1 MSAARKTAQTLAGHL
16 LIFVQGLVLT
26 PIVIKVAGAETFG
39 AYVLLI
45 SYMGIMYGISS
56 MGVGVSAKRWL
67 PSTTGAA
74 ERAARFYPQFW
85 FQMLSVLFLATLSAL
100 AYTFLAT
107 SAKWQ
112 FAGFSAWMIPTYLI
126 AYTVYSQ
133 GTDYFR
139 YTHRIGT
146 FNISTVAQP
155 YLFVFLAVGIYW
167 ATDILNIG
175 SLMVS
180 LIIACATLG
189 GLMFVGVHREIGLPW
204 RLPDRPGIAKE
215 IRLGF
220 PLVLAYLV
228 DVILSGGDRY
238 IIAAVLSVGDVGAYV
253 PAYALGSLAMV
264 LPKVFGVVLP
274 PLISQRIDAGND
286 EGARKLSEGAAQVFL
301 LMSVPYALGAL
312 ILGKDVLTFYA
323 SVEVARVAWPVIP
336 IVAVASIFYGLI
348 LLKANLLFVRMKTG
362 VLMQINVMSAILNV
376 GLNLILLQLFRD
388 VVMAALATLA
398 SYAFTYFLV
407 ARKLQDDRA
416 DFSPNLSSFSSLVLP
431 STGMLVCLVALEM
444 SAPAGFLATLLKV
457 FAGLAS
463 FLALVL
469 MDRKA
474 RARVAA
480 VISQNWTARK

>member
-1 MSAARKTAQTLAGHL
+1 MVFA
-16 LIFVQGLVLT
+16 QGLVLT

-45 SYMGIMYGISS
+45 SYMGIMFGISS

-67 PSTTGAA
+67 PSTEGAA

-100 AYTFLAT
+100 AYAALAT
-107 SAKWQ
+107 STKWQ
-112 FAGFSAWMIPTYLI
+112 FAGFSAWMIPMYLL
-126 AYTVYSQ
+126 AYTLYSQ

-139 YTHRIGT
+139 YTHRMGI

-175 SLMVS
+175 SLLVS
-180 LIIACATLG
+180 LIIACASVG

-204 RLPDRPGIAKE
+204 CLPDRPGIGKE
-215 IRLGF
+215 IKLGF

-238 IIAAVLSVGDVGAYV
+238 IIAAVLSVRDVGAYV

-274 PLISQRIDAGND
+274 PLISQRIDAGDD
-286 EGARKLSEGAAQVFL
+286 EGARNLSEGAARVFL
-301 LMSVPYALGAL
+301 LISVPYALGAM
-312 ILGKDVLTFYA
+312 ILGKDVLSLYA
-323 SVEVARVAWPVIP
+323 NQEVAQVAWPVIP

-348 LLKANLLFVRMKTG
+348 LLKANILFVRMKTG
-362 VLMQINVMSAILNV
+362 VLMQVNVMSAILNT
-376 GLNLILLQLFRD
+376 GLNVILLQLFRD
-388 VVMAALATLA
+388 VVMAAVATLA

-407 ARKLQDDRA
+407 ARKLRDDRA
-416 DFSPNLSSFSSLVLP
+416 DFSPNLSSFSSLLLP
-431 STGMLVCLVALEM
+431 STGMLACLVALEM
-444 SAPAGFLATLLKV
+444 TTPAGFPATLLKV
-457 FAGLAS
+457 LAGLAS
-463 FLALVL
+463 FLALILV
-469 MDRKA
+469 DRKTRTKIA
-474 RARVAA
+474 SVMKSMGL
-480 VISQNWTARK
+480 IKCG